1 MERVGGTAPVPIDV
15 RIVAATHC
23 DLADAVREG
32 KFREDLFY
40 RLAVVALRLPA
51 LRERGTDLDL
61 LVEHFVAFYA
71 REHGHPIRAVAE
83 EAMEVLRRYSWPGN
97 IRQLRNVAE
106 RAVVMADGDVLLPQ
120 HLPPELLR
128 PPESPQASANVD
140 EPLCT
145 LGEMERRMIARAL
158 RESGNN
164 HTVAANVLG
173 IHRNTLRRKLAEYGI
188 SEV

>member
-1 MERVGGTAPVPIDV
+1 MD
-15 RIVAATHC
+15 
-23 DLADAVREG
+23 
-32 KFREDLFY
+32 
-40 RLAVVALRLPA
+40 
-51 LRERGTDLDL
+51 
-61 LVEHFVAFYA
+61 
-71 REHGHPIRAVAE
+71 
-83 EAMEVLRRYSWPGN
+83 VLRHYSWPGN

-128 PPESPQASANVD
+128 PPEGPQGSANAD

-158 RESGNN
+158 GESDNN
-164 HTVAANVLG
+164 HTVAASVLG

-188 SEV
+188 AEA